1 MELFRFIR
9 YNRKDVVSLKCFVQ
23 LNKKKPAFYDIHTL
37 SARNLKL
44 EAEERTRRRPFVN
57 QQKWWKKRKEA
68 TREETFQ
75 KTARQLRILAGF
87 GSQGGACESTN
98 PCGIIITEKKRKK
111 KAREGERNAR
121 IKVRDTWQTLVCADP
136 PSSLER
142 TEKRFDGF
150 FFFFFYTRTSRIAR
164 TTSTIRIAWK
174 TQPRIV
180 ENSETSSPA
189 SILPPFPSICINER
203 ESVGG
208 FSRVCTPCR
217 ASIARGGRIKY
228 NAETRT
234 VESCDERERER
245 ESFRR
250 PYLFSWD
257 WGECA
262 ESSRVWGGV
271 PSRISFSVVR

>member
-1 MELFRFIR
+1 MME
-9 YNRKDVVSLKCFVQ
+9 K
-23 LNKKKPAFYDIHTL
+23 
-37 SARNLKL
+37 
-44 EAEERTRRRPFVN
+44 E
-57 QQKWWKKRKEA
+57 KRGYE
-68 TREETFQ
+68 REETFQ

-189 SILPPFPSICINER
+189 SILPAPLPPICINER